1 MGNRMDRT
9 RGDARPGAP
18 LVRINGVVFMGNIF
32 VRTR

>member
-1 MGNRMDRT
+1 MDNT

-18 LVRINGVVFMGNIF
+18 LVRITGVVLMGNIF